1 MMDARLRSFI
11 GKTKVVVAREELAL
25 VHVKGE
31 FAGSLYS
38 RLKPFA
44 VVTKGRM
51 STLVCNVKD
60 LSMVKV
66 RRKVSKPYS
75 LIVFDATLPFD
86 LTGYLAAL
94 TAVLAEAR
102 IPILA
107 FSDFYRDYL
116 LVRKRHARKA
126 AAVLRR
132 FIRSC
137 RR

>member
-1 MMDARLRSFI
+1 MMDVRLRSFI
-11 GKTKVVVAREELAL
+11 GKTKVVVAREEFAL
-25 VHVKGE
+25 VHVKSE
-31 FAGSLYS
+31 FALYS
-38 RLKPFA
+38 RLKPFV

-51 STLVCNVKD
+51 STLACNVKD

-66 RRKVSKPYS
+66 KRKVSKPYS
-75 LIVFDATLPFD
+75 LIVFDAALPFN